1 LTYAGINA
9 QNFIQS
15 LLITSFLNREQHV
28 CFMKDRGHAAAEK
41 KYGSYSE
48 VSQIFPHL
56 VILSFHGHI
65 LPKLKVFK

>member
-1 LTYAGINA
+1 
-9 QNFIQS
+9 
-15 LLITSFLNREQHV
+15 
-28 CFMKDRGHAAAEK
+28 MKDRGHAAAEK